1 MKKQVV
7 ATVMMLSLAIVMTG
21 CNSGVSSNTV
31 SPDTQIT
38 QEAPDWNNATKFTY
52 ANRITIERGTVL
64 TQDMLALSYT
74 EDSLDEIVKG
84 ISFIGKTYDSVGEFK
99 ESFKA
104 DGDICEVIIT
114 VVDKTAPVIEGTHDI
129 EVVEG
134 SEVNLL
140 DGISTNEG
148 ELTVSDYDA
157 SLLDEVQKIVYTAKD
172 SSDNIST
179 KEVSLLIK
187 SNPIEA
193 LDKTMYAQSTVNV
206 RSGCST
212 ENEKLGSLSTND
224 AVHIVGRD
232 KASGWYQ
239 IEFNGSLGYVSN
251 NYLGDSQVVISK
263 PSSSGGNSS
272 NSGGSSSNSSSGQS
286 STPSSSD
293 SGNSTGGSSSGSDSG
308 SSSSGIHS
316 ASQDDLD
323 AMMNDKPVLPTYEN
337 GNTKE
342 PPNIYN

>member
-21 CNSGVSSNTV
+21 CNNGVSSNTV

-38 QEAPDWNNATKFTY
+38 QEEITDRTSYKDVIELELGDTLTLDKILKVKDENMTY
-52 ANRITIERGTVL
+52 DFA
-64 TQDMLALSYT
+64 D
-74 EDSLDEIVKG
+74 
-84 ISFIGKTYDSVGEFK
+84 KTYEAAGTYD
-99 ESFKA
+99 
-104 DGDICEVIIT
+104 EVIKYDNGELKFK
-114 VVDKTAPVIEGTHDI
+114 VVVSDKTAPVIEGTHDI
-129 EVVEG
+129 EVVES
-134 SEVNLL
+134 SEVNPL
-140 DGISTNEG
+140 DGVSVNEG

-212 ENEKLGSLSTND
+212 ENEKLGYLSTND

-239 IEFNGSLGYVSN
+239 IEFNNSLGYVSN
-251 NYLGDSQVVISK
+251 NYLGDNQVVISK

-272 NSGGSSSNSSSGQS
+272 NSGGSSSNSSSSNSNS
-286 STPSSSD
+286 SGSNSSS
-293 SGNSTGGSSSGSDSG
+293 SNSGGSSSNSGSG
-308 SSSSGIHS
+308 SSSGGGS
-316 ASQDDLD
+316 ALDNDFGVKTNDQVGQEIQDQINNTQILD
-323 AMMNDKPVLPTYEN
+323 EN
-337 GNTKE
+337 GNPIGWTGG
-342 PPNIYN
+342 YN

>member
-21 CNSGVSSNTV
+21 CNNGVSSNTV

-38 QEAPDWNNATKFTY
+38 QVEITDRTSYKDVIELELGDTLTLDKILKVKDENMTY
-52 ANRITIERGTVL
+52 DFA
-64 TQDMLALSYT
+64 D
-74 EDSLDEIVKG
+74 
-84 ISFIGKTYDSVGEFK
+84 KTYEAAGTYD
-99 ESFKA
+99 
-104 DGDICEVIIT
+104 EVIKYDNGELKFK
-114 VVDKTAPVIEGTHDI
+114 VVVSDKTAPVIEGTHDI
-129 EVVEG
+129 EVVES

-140 DGISTNEG
+140 DGVSSNEG

-193 LDKTMYAQSTVNV
+193 LDKTMYAQSKVNV

-212 ENEKLGSLSTND
+212 ENEKLGYLSTND

-251 NYLGDSQVVISK
+251 NYLGDSQVVIK
-263 PSSSGGNSS
+263 QSSSGGNSS
-272 NSGGSSSNSSSGQS
+272 NSGGSSSNSSGAGQS

-293 SGNSTGGSSSGSDSG
+293 SGNSTGGSSSNSGSG
-308 SSSSGIHS
+308 SSSGGGSHT
-316 ASQDDLD
+316 ATQDDINALL
-323 AMMNDKPVLPTYEN
+323 NDKLPTDEN
-337 GNTKE
+337 GEVKHNE
-342 PPNIYN
+342 ANVDY